1 MPTLGP
7 GSQIYLKRTIED
19 LQPVVRTSKP
29 YPLEKLDAVSLV
41 TPMIVGGKLRVEPND
56 LGEINLISPAIV
68 SGAFRAIKVFNT
80 IPTEGIDILS
90 PQISSGVFKS
100 ILIQIEADID
110 DTGVPKGVSI
120 ISPHIVSAKHSRI
133 VIKYVMETEE
143 LQLSNP
149 SLVRGSHG

>member
-56 LGEINLISPAIV
+56 LGEINLVSPVIV
-68 SGAFRAIKVFNT
+68 SGSFRDDKVFNT
-80 IPTEGIDILS
+80 ITEVSNGVANSYNQQAEMYRNFSNNMPVQNFPTLNRQKATYNCIN
-90 PQISSGVFKS
+90 
-100 ILIQIEADID
+100 
-110 DTGVPKGVSI
+110 TGMNTTC
-120 ISPHIVSAKHSRI
+120 R
-133 VIKYVMETEE
+133 E
-143 LQLSNP
+143 Q
-149 SLVRGSHG
+149 